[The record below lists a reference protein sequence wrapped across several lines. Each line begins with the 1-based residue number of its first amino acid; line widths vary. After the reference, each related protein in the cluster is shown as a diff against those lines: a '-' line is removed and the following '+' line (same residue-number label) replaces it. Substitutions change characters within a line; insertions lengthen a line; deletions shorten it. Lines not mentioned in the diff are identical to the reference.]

1 VSEPRPLSREEV
13 VERLATLI
21 RDEAYPEFS
30 AAPPPEWASRA
41 AAKVID
47 FHQPMLRDTLLDAA
61 REQAAT
67 EARRELL
74 AAVEGLR
81 PETPQDRDVMPMTA
95 GYCDAIDA
103 VLALLAP
110 SEKGARG

>member
-1 VSEPRPLSREEV
+1 VTAEPRTLTREEV
-13 VERLATLI
+13 IERLATLI
-21 RDEAYPEFS
+21 RNEAYPEFS

-47 FHQPMLRDTLLDAA
+47 FHQPMLRDTLLDAT

-74 AAVEGLR
+74 AGVQERVMNVQARWMLSEGDEADAR
-81 PETPQDRDVMPMTA
+81 CGAYDDVL
-95 GYCDAIDA
+95 DIIE
-103 VLALLAP
+103 
-110 SEKGARG
+110 SEEPR